1 MRAVASRADNA
12 AGMIEL
18 RVPTVAL
25 VAEVACADGRTFNGR
40 IFVPAAAS
48 HHTGPMRP
56 EEWINDPVP
65 FFPFLHDDASMPVM
79 LNKHTVL
86 VVTLQHGESEEGG
99 ETIGLERRVAIECGG
114 RWFEGVLHIDMP
126 ENHQRVQDYLNRI
139 ELFLTLTEGPRRH
152 LVQKHH
158 ITRVVE
164 LREE

>member
-1 MRAVASRADNA
+1 MN
-12 AGMIEL
+12 EL

-25 VAEVACADGRTFNGR
+25 VAEVACADGRTFTGR

-48 HHTGPMRP
+48 HHSGPMRP
-56 EEWINDPVP
+56 EEWINEPVS
-65 FFPFLHDDASMPVM
+65 FFPFLHDDASTPVM

-86 VVTLQHGESEEGG
+86 VVTLQGGESAEGG

-126 ENHQRVQDYLNRI
+126 ENHQRVQDYLNRV

-152 LVQKHH
+152 LVQKEH

>member
-1 MRAVASRADNA
+1 
-12 AGMIEL
+12 MIEL

-56 EEWINDPVP
+56 EEWINEPVP

-126 ENHQRVQDYLNRI
+126 ENHQRVLDYLNRF
-139 ELFLTLTEGPRRH
+139 ELCMTLREGPRRH
-152 LVQKHH
+152 LIQKLHV
-158 ITRVVE
+158 TRVVE
-164 LREE
+164 IREE